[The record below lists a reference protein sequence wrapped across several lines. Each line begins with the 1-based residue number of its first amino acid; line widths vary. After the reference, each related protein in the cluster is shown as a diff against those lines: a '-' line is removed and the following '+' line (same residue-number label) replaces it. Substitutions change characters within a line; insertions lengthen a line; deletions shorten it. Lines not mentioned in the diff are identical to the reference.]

1 MASQI
6 VVHRVDLRI
15 GPWNFDRAVYDDERD
30 VLYLHRGD
38 PSIAVQFD
46 ASPEG
51 HALRFD
57 EQGKLVGVTVVNAR
71 WLLERDGVIRVTV
84 PVPSRERLEGDLAA
98 LLSSPTSA
106 NP

>member
-6 VVHRVDLRI
+6 VVHHVDLRI
-15 GPWNFDRAVYDDERD
+15 GPWNFDRAVYDDEGD

-38 PSIAVQFD
+38 PSSAVEFN

-84 PVPSRERLEGDLAA
+84 PVPRPEELEGDLAA
-98 LLSSPTSA
+98 LLGLPASA

>member
-1 MASQI
+1 VASQI

-15 GPWNFDRAVYDDERD
+15 GPWNFDRAVYDDEGD

-38 PSIAVQFD
+38 PSTAVQFD

-57 EQGKLVGVTVVNAR
+57 EQGRLVGMTVVNAR
-71 WLLERDGVIRVTV
+71 WLLERDGVIDVTV
-84 PVPSRERLEGDLAA
+84 PVPRRERLEGDFAA
-98 LLSSPTSA
+98 LLNSPASA
-106 NP
+106 